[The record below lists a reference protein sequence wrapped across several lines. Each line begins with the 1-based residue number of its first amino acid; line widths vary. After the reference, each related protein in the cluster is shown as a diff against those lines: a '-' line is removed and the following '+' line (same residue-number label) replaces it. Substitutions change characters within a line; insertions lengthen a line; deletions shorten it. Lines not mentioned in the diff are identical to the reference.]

1 MYISRDQPLSANFV
15 SAYTRRKITIGT
27 RDIRASFIMDNEEI
41 ILDWPVTD
49 AAELTVA
56 DMETAITKRPE
67 IILLGTG
74 SRLVFPVNEV
84 RTAVLS
90 KGIGFEVMDTRAACR
105 TFNILAGESRRVVAA
120 LILESS

>member
-1 MYISRDQPLSANFV
+1 MHISRDQPLSANFV
-15 SAYTRRKITIGT
+15 NAYTRSKITIGT

-49 AAELTVA
+49 AAELTVENLQA
-56 DMETAITKRPE
+56 AITKRPE

-74 SRLVFPVNEV
+74 SRLVFPANEI

-90 KGIGFEVMDTRAACR
+90 KGIGFELMDTQAACR

-120 LILESS
+120 LILELS